1 MIPIAM
7 EKSTASIAAAGLI
20 AVGVPFSIE
29 ITLESITPTSTPTR
43 PPRLVRTTASV
54 RNCPSIAP
62 FPAPI
67 AFLSPISEVRS
78 DVTYKAQDLQ
88 EQAK

>member
-29 ITLESITPTSTPTR
+29 MTFESITPTSTPTN
-43 PPRLVRTTASV
+43 PPRLVSTTASV
-54 RNCPSIAP
+54 RN
-62 FPAPI
+62 
-67 AFLSPISEVRS
+67 
-78 DVTYKAQDLQ
+78 
-88 EQAK
+88 